1 MAAELTPARI
11 AELARDAQIAF
22 CLDKYPSFEV
32 ALVRKVEAALAT
44 QQATQGAEPE
54 VYFGLRFPSDRRV
67 CLSTIFDTEKEAKDY
82 CDQCSPGT
90 VVVPL
95 YTAPP
100 PAAESTDRF
109 GRTPE
114 VIRFQ
119 AALDAGDDE

>member
-1 MAAELTPARI
+1 MAAELTPCPTCGAP
-11 AELARDAQIAF
+11 
-22 CLDKYPSFEV
+22 CTT
-32 ALVRKVEAALAT
+32 KVHMRGGDHGWGTTDLERTTYRFAT

-119 AALDAGDDE
+119 AALDAGDGE